1 MTTEAPGSPVSDPT
15 QTTEPAIEEASEA
28 LAEASEAAKT
38 ASSEPVDDGYEPL
51 TKFDRDR
58 LLANPNWRPKGWKPE
73 AKGEKTAREK
83 VSEALGEDVQAPE
96 GEEKPEGEEPE
107 VKADP
112 PGQEGLHE
120 VIINGKKQMKTIEE
134 LKKGYQIGAA
144 SSEKF
149 EEASKVKKQLVDLVE
164 LMKTDPIEVLKHPA
178 LGHDVRKLVEDW
190 LYGQIQYDNMDPKEK
205 ELIDVKNELKIT
217 RQKEEQTKKEA
228 QNREIESYR
237 THYAKQ
243 YQGEIQE
250 AMETSGLPKT
260 PETVSRLVYYLKKGL
275 AKNVRLKATDVVDL
289 VRDDYMKS
297 AKAMFGSADAE
308 TLVKMFGQ
316 DFIKKVQKHEAK
328 KLKDTGKTPKIQP
341 PSDGRVRGKK
351 PLTKDEWKARIAKRA
366 NS

>member
-73 AKGEKTAREK
+73 APEDKSAAEK
-83 VSEALGEDVQAPE
+83 VAEALGEDPPAP
-96 GEEKPEGEEPE
+96 KTEEPA
-107 VKADP
+107 KPAT
-112 PGQEGLHE
+112 EGLHK
-120 VIINGKKQMKTIEE
+120 VVINGKEAEVSTADLI
-134 LKKGYQIGAA
+134 KGYQKHAA
-144 SSEKF
+144 SGERF
-149 EEASKVKKQLVDLVE
+149 EEAAKVKKQLVDLVE
-164 LMKTDPIEVLKHPA
+164 LMKTDPIEVLKHPS
-178 LGHDVRKLVEDW
+178 LGHDIRKLAEDW
-190 LYGQIQYDNMDPKEK
+190 LYEQIQYENMDPKEK